1 MKQSLSLKLGQS
13 LAMTPALQQA
23 IRMLQLSSLELQAE
37 VTEMLDQ
44 NFMLETVENSED
56 RAGSDGEVL
65 LNPSERGPDAEQ
77 PATAEAPELDAPA
90 STADD
95 WSMEDSGWRDSS
107 GDTERYEYQQA
118 NLHEAGDLR
127 EHLAWQANLCT
138 LEGVA
143 RELLAHLIDAI
154 NDDGYLDDWD
164 GIAQR
169 LAGDD
174 ETRAEALHE
183 ALAMLQS
190 LDPTGVGARDVP
202 ECLLLQLR
210 HPEHEVDDDVLDTA
224 RRIVRDHLD
233 LLARHDHDRLA
244 RAVGCDTDTVNAA
257 IQCIRGLSPH
267 PGRAF
272 QGAPPDYV
280 VPDVLVAKRN
290 GIWQVHLNPEA
301 VPRVRINRQY
311 AALVRRAERSDEQQT
326 LRRHLQEAKQLVSAL
341 RARHDTLLRVAHCIV
356 EQQAA
361 FMEHGVEHMR
371 PLVLREIAERLGIH
385 ESTVSRATANKY
397 MLTPLGV
404 FELKYFF
411 SSSIRTTKG
420 GSASA
425 TAIQAKLKRLIQAEP
440 TGKPLSDARL
450 SELLRDEGMEV
461 ARRTVAKYREG
472 MGIPPAHERRRMA

>member
-1 MKQSLSLKLGQS
+1 MKQSLSLRLGQS

-23 IRMLQLSSLELQAE
+23 IRLLQLSSLELQ
-37 VTEMLDQ
+37 TELSQMLDQ
-44 NFMLETVENSED
+44 NFMLETAETEED
-56 RAGSDGEVL
+56 RAGSDSEVL
-65 LNPSERGPDAEQ
+65 LTPAERGPDAEQ
-77 PATAEAPELDAPA
+77 PASAEAPELDAPA

-95 WSMEDSGWRDSS
+95 WNVEDSGWRDSS

-118 NLHEAGDLR
+118 NLHEAGDLH
-127 EHLAWQANLCT
+127 EHLGWQANLCA
-138 LEGVA
+138 LDEPA
-143 RELLAHLIDAI
+143 RECLAHLIDAV
-154 NDDGYLDDWD
+154 NDDGYLEDWE
-164 GIAQR
+164 GLSAQ
-169 LAGDD
+169 LEASGDAL
-174 ETRAEALHE
+174 ERALTT
-183 ALAMLQS
+183 LQS
-190 LDPTGVGARDVP
+190 LDPAGVGARDVA

-210 HPEHEVDDDVLDTA
+210 SADNAADEAVLASA
-224 RRIVRDHLD
+224 RSIVSEHLD
-233 LLARHDHDRLA
+233 LLARHEHA
-244 RAVGCDTDTVNAA
+244 RIAKLLGSDEETVTAA
-257 IQCIRGLSPH
+257 IACIRSLSPH
-267 PGRAF
+267 PGRAYSD
-272 QGAPPDYV
+272 GAPDYV

-326 LRRHLQEAKQLVSAL
+326 LRQHLQEAKQLVSAL
-341 RARHDTLLRVAHCIV
+341 RARHDTLLRVAHAIV
-356 EQQAA
+356 EQQTA
-361 FMEHGVEHMR
+361 FMEHGVEYMQ
-371 PLVLREIAERLGIH
+371 PLVLREIADKLGIH

-440 TGKPLSDARL
+440 AGKPLSDARL
-450 SELLRDEGMEV
+450 AALLLDEGMEV

-472 MGIPPAHERRRMA
+472 MGIPAAHERRRTA